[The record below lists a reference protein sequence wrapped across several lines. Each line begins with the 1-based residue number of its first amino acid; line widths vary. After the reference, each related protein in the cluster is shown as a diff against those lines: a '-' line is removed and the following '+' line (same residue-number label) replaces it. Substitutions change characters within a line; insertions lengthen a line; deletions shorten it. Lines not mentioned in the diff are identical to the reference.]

1 MTQMKF
7 WQADS
12 ATADSA
18 TIKIELRIKI
28 TPGRIGFVSPDKV
41 T

>member
-1 MTQMKF
+1 MTQIKF
-7 WQADS
+7 WQ
-12 ATADSA
+12 ADSA